1 MSIGN
6 LTKALIEFQGECP
19 TVPFDQEVEYFDN
32 KTQKKGSFKFC
43 SLPHLIRFTTPYLS
57 AHGLVVIQPLCNE
70 GVRTILLHESGEY
83 VSQKAT
89 QVLPPKVQSNIQLQ
103 VGATTTLRRKA
114 YAAILGIAADDDNGE
129 NEATPQDNPDTTQES
144 SNEIVGAAERAIKK
158 RGGKVANAKNPADA

>member
-6 LTKALIEFQGECP
+6 LTKALQGFQSQCP
-19 TVPFDQEVEYFDN
+19 VVPFDQEVEYFDN
-32 KTQKKGSFKFC
+32 KTQKAGKFKFC
-43 SLPHLIRFTTPYLS
+43 SLPHLIRFTQPYLH
-57 AHGLVVIQPLCNE
+57 AWGLAVIQPLLDD
-70 GVRTILLHESGEY
+70 GVQTILMHESGEY
-83 VSQKAT
+83 VSVKAT
-89 QVLPPKVQSNIQLQ
+89 QILPPKVQSNIQLQ